1 MSERNERRLGL
12 SGNRETAVKTLPI
25 TGPNEKTKQPWPL
38 GWRELDVVSW
48 TCSAAQDEV
57 RKVAHKES
65 PKEGLQPS
73 AVGGM
78 WGSSSVH

>member
-1 MSERNERRLGL
+1 M
-12 SGNRETAVKTLPI
+12 
-25 TGPNEKTKQPWPL
+25 
-38 GWRELDVVSW
+38 VSW
-48 TCSAAQDEV
+48 TCKAAQDEV
-57 RKVAHKES
+57 REVAHKES